1 MRRPGRRRRLVP
13 GPVALRRLPRRR
25 RARWPRP
32 RRRRAVALG
41 GHRRRRA
48 ARRRGAGLDAVP
60 APDLREHLARVE
72 RAAAHGYFAVEDL
85 GADGPDRRAAIRL
98 RPGRGAPPGA
108 RAIGLFRG
116 CVSGTV
122 AKCRDPKMK
131 AAGDTGPAPAGF
143 HGAPMADVDHAA
155 SDSHG
160 AHGMGRYR
168 GGGSTRHGRACAAPA
183 PSGGRRGG
191 GRRRRGGVS
200 TASDAAAAAAAA
212 DAAASALARVH
223 ARSGGSGPSSVSN
236 ASRTNKS
243 RAPSGSSAQAAS
255 ASAAP
260 STSSTYLA
268 RPRASRESRAASA
281 SAAVGRRLPGG
292 GAFPAEAPSRPPGW
306 GSSAGSRRLV
316 VFVSH
321 PISSPVSVGC
331 APACCA
337 CGGEPVEIAVYSK

>member
-183 PSGGRRGG
+183 PSGGR

-223 ARSGGSGPSSVSN
+223 ARSGGSGLSSVSN